1 VNRAATVARVR
12 DALRAEYVGM
22 DVRASLARVVV
33 APLPRGA
40 ACRTRAQL
48 MRLVGVS
55 IGPRTL
61 VMSSLRISGGAGA
74 ARRVR
79 IGADCFINEDCVID
93 ATADVQ
99 IGNDVNFGQGVL
111 VTTSGHAVGSPE
123 RRAGLIQPEP
133 VRIGDGAWL
142 ASRVIVLPGIEI
154 GEGAIVGAGAVVT
167 RSVAPHT
174 LAAGVPAREIRRLDS
189 PANHRR

>member
-1 VNRAATVARVR
+1 VNRAATVDRVR

-74 ARRVR
+74 ARRVH

-93 ATADVQ
+93 ATADVH
-99 IGNDVNFGQGVL
+99 IGDEVNFGQGVL
-111 VTTSGHAVGSPE
+111 VTTSGHVVGGPE
-123 RRAGLIQPEP
+123 RRAGLIQPEL

-142 ASRVIVLPGIEI
+142 ASRVIVLPGVEV

-174 LAAGVPAREIRRLDS
+174 LAAGVPAREIRRLD
-189 PANHRR
+189 HTQDHGR

>member
-1 VNRAATVARVR
+1 VNRTATVNRVR
-12 DALRAEYVGM
+12 NAVRDEYVGM

-48 MRLVGVS
+48 LRLVGVS

-61 VMSSLRISGGAGA
+61 LMSSLRISGGAGA
-74 ARRVR
+74 ARRVH

-93 ATADVQ
+93 ATADVVL
-99 IGNDVNFGQGVL
+99 GDNVNFGQGVF
-111 VTTSGHAVGSPE
+111 VTTSGHLVGGPE
-123 RRAGLIQPEP
+123 RRAGLIQPQP

-142 ASRVIVLPGIEI
+142 ASRVIVLPGVEV
-154 GEGAIVGAGAVVT
+154 GEGAILGAGAVVT
-167 RSVAPHT
+167 SSVPPHT
-174 LAAGVPAREIRRLDS
+174 LAAGVPARELRRLDG
-189 PANHRR
+189 PHDH